1 MNVMDRSEVYAH
13 YSGHFAANILRNN
26 NSDKGIL
33 NDVWHI
39 KLFCIKKLLKHAK
52 HIID

>member
-39 KLFCIKKLLKHAK
+39 KLFCIKKSSSSTQN
-52 HIID
+52 I